1 MDVTNSGSDMG
12 LMPPMIEQLK
22 RRCPEAMI
30 GDYLVDG
37 GFAKHEDI
45 DSVSAQGITVLAPVR
60 LNPNETDKSKRFEPH
75 EGDSDHVIAWRARMA
90 SPEAKKEYK
99 RRASTIELTN
109 GNARN
114 DGLQQVRVRGSTRVK
129 AIALWHALVQNMR
142 LWINE
147 LQGCEVC

>member
-45 DSVSAQGITVLAPVR
+45 DSVSAQGISVLAPVKM
-60 LNPNETDKSKRFEPH
+60 NPNESDKTK
-75 EGDSDHVIAWRARMA
+75 
-90 SPEAKKEYK
+90 
-99 RRASTIELTN
+99 
-109 GNARN
+109 
-114 DGLQQVRVRGSTRVK
+114 RVK
-129 AIALWHALVQNMR
+129 GHR
-142 LWINE
+142 K
-147 LQGCEVC
+147 